1 MATKSLSR
9 RTFLKL
15 AAVSTVGGVLAACGP
30 TPAPP
35 ATEAPATKAPATE
48 APAAEATATPA
59 PTEEVATQAPP
70 AAQKTVK
77 MYAQALTPRER
88 LETDR
93 WDPPKKMNDLKKEYE
108 EAHPGITVELVPEL
122 QTGYEEW
129 LVTQMSGG
137 ISPEIVWYQR
147 GYIARDYKKN
157 WFVNLDPYLAE
168 PDPYVSGNKVWK
180 EIFQGPVI
188 ASGTAPDG
196 HIYMITGDI
205 VGTGF
210 FYNKTMFDEVGV
222 KVPETWVDFEKI
234 EQALKD
240 AKHTPVAMSMDL
252 AGGVQLWGS
261 WCTRIIQ
268 DVLYDKKMG
277 MVKGTNQPVERTWK
291 PGDNLPP
298 PVMVRAIK
306 AGRYGAKDP
315 EWKEMLKILKDWS
328 KYWTDGFW
336 SLPPAD
342 VHRLW
347 STKEA
352 AMSWQ
357 GSWMNKP
364 IRNDPLI
371 DFEWGVFP
379 KIPMITTETSQF
391 GGADF
396 PAMAGVGGVFQYA
409 IAAESE
415 KRGVLNET
423 IDWMRF
429 ITAPKNLIALLNDH
443 GGFAPGTVDTT
454 GADPALSVYTDMMVK
469 YGCERMEPFDS
480 MLTREF
486 VDTMWNQL
494 QQFLAGQIDVEAMTT
509 KIQEEMEKAADQLLA
524 ENPDW
529 KEE

>member
-1 MATKSLSR
+1 MESRYLSR
-9 RTFLKL
+9 RAFLKL
-15 AAVSTVGGVLAACGP
+15 AGVGAAGAVLAAC
-30 TPAPP
+30 
-35 ATEAPATKAPATE
+35 
-48 APAAEATATPA
+48 APAAPGAA
-59 PTEEVATQAPP
+59 P
-70 AAQKTVK
+70 AAGGEAPKAVGAKKVVK

-88 LETDR
+88 METDR
-93 WDPPKKMNDLKKEYE
+93 WDPPQKFWDIQKEYQD
-108 EAHPGITVELVPEL
+108 AHPDVTIEFVPEAT
-122 QTGYEEW
+122 QGYEEW

-137 ISPEIVWYQR
+137 TSPEIVWYQR

-157 WFVNLDPYLAE
+157 WFVNLDPYLAQ
-168 PDPYVSGNKVWK
+168 PNPYVEGNKQWK
-180 EIFQGPVI
+180 DIFQPPVI

-210 FYNKTMFDEVGV
+210 FYNKSMMDELGLQVPDTWADFA
-222 KVPETWVDFEKI
+222 KVQQAIKDSGKI
-234 EQALKD
+234 
-240 AKHTPVAMSMDL
+240 PMSMSMDL

-261 WCTRIIQ
+261 WSTREIQ
-268 DVLYDKKMG
+268 DVVYDKKMG
-277 MVKGTNQPVERTWK
+277 YIKGTNQPVERTWK
-291 PGDNLPP
+291 PGENLPP

-315 EWKEMLKILKDWS
+315 EWKEMLRILKDWS
-328 KYWTDGFW
+328 QYWNEGFW
-336 SLPPAD
+336 ATPPDD

-347 STKEA
+347 ATGEA
-352 AMSWQ
+352 AISWQ

-364 IRNDPLI
+364 IRSDPLI
-371 DFEWGVFP
+371 TFEWGVFP
-379 KIPMITTETSQF
+379 KIPTLTVESSPF
-391 GGADF
+391 GGAEF

-429 ITAPKNLIALLNDH
+429 ITAPRNLIALLNDH

-454 GADPALSVYTDMMVK
+454 GADPTLSVYTEMMVK
-469 YGCERMEPFDS
+469 YGTERIEPFDS

-486 VDTMWNQL
+486 VDSLWNKL
-494 QQFLAGQIDVEAMTT
+494 QQFLAGQLDADTMTE
-509 KIQEEMEKAADQLLA
+509 QVQQEMEAAADQLLA

-529 KEE
+529 AKE